1 MTEEELVKFIKTV
14 YYTYDRT
21 LVPKELKE
29 YAVAWGP
36 YIREFDYELAQ
47 QILPNV
53 CMGKEYPPRP
63 WEIRVALVDYTKRI
77 TPPPSPPQAWA
88 QYQTILSEV
97 TSGTQTRHVLHPALH
112 ATLVAMQG
120 VSLNNQFDAKRFETL
135 YEDKVK
141 EWFKRTYW
149 TGEKQ

>member
-29 YAVAWGP
+29 YAVAWAP
-36 YIREFDYELAQ
+36 YIKEFPYEVAQ

-53 CMGKEYPPRP
+53 CMGEEYPPRP
-63 WEIRVALVDYTKRI
+63 WQIRVALINYTKKI
-77 TPPPSPPQAWA
+77 PQPPSSPQAWA
-88 QYQTILSEV
+88 QYQAILSDV
-97 TSGTQTRHVLHPALH
+97 TSGTQTQHSLHPAMH
-112 ATLVAMQG
+112 ATLIAMQG

-135 YEDKVK
+135 YQDKVK
-141 EWFKRTYW
+141 EWFKKTYS
-149 TGEKQ
+149 TGMAQ